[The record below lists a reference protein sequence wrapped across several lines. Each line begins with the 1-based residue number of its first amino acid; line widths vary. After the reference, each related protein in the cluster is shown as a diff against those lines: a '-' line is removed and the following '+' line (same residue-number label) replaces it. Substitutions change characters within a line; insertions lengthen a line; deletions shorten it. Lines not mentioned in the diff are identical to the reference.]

1 METKNDFG
9 RRLWLFSL
17 GLVIGSVVV
26 YFSVFKNRNFYK
38 SPQEVIIEKL
48 LKYPSTVKQEAKNN
62 MDALHLKGEDIRK
75 ILEQGDVEFSNSEV
89 HRKPCPIYFIRNTDE
104 SVKVQSI
111 RFELCDSTS
120 CLINITP

>member
-1 METKNDFG
+1 MEAPNDFG
-9 RRLWLFSL
+9 KRLRLFSI

-26 YFSVFKNRNFYK
+26 YFSVFKNRNIYK
-38 SPQEVIIEKL
+38 SPQEVILEKL
-48 LKYPSTVKQEAKNN
+48 LKFPSTVKPEAKNI
-62 MDALHLKGEDIRK
+62 MDSLHVNGEDIRK

-104 SVKVQSI
+104 SVLVKSV

-120 CLINITP
+120 CLIKIIP